1 MQSKELQDN
10 CKTKK
15 YGKLRKGDSSM
26 AKDKKGKD
34 EGNEGLNID
43 FGIGKLS
50 LGGLFKG
57 IENLV
62 DLAAKLKDA
71 GGEINKEG
79 EFDLSHLKKGMKGVF
94 GFSVKTAVGGKPVV
108 ESFGNVK
115 KTPEGPKVE
124 EEREPITDVFDEDKE
139 IRIYAEMPGVDE
151 ANIKLDLKEDI
162 LDISA
167 QTGDRKYHK
176 EILLPSKVQADTMSS
191 SYANGILEIKVKK

>member
-1 MQSKELQDN
+1 
-10 CKTKK
+10 
-15 YGKLRKGDSSM
+15 M
-26 AKDKKGKD
+26 AKDKKKKD
-34 EGNEGLNID
+34 DGFDID

-62 DLAAKLKDA
+62 DLAAKLKEA

-79 EFDLSHLKKGMKGVF
+79 EIDLSNLKEGMKGVF
-94 GFSVKTAVGGKPVV
+94 GFSVKTAVGGKPIV

-115 KTPEGPKVE
+115 KTPGGPKVD
-124 EEREPITDVFDEDKE
+124 EEREPITDVFDEDEE
-139 IRIYAEMPGVDE
+139 IRIYAEMPGVNQED
-151 ANIKLDLKEDI
+151 IKLDLKEDI

-176 EILLPSKVQADTMSS
+176 EILLPAKVQAETLVS
-191 SYANGILEIKVKK
+191 SYSNGILEVKVKK